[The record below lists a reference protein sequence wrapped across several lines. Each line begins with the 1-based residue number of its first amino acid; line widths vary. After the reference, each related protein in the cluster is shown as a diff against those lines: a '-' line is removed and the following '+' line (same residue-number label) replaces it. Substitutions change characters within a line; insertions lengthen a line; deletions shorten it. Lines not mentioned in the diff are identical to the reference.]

1 MTAKKIK
8 ELELKVEN
16 LLKDQYSRRSKE
28 NIKDLQAF
36 FAEVQF
42 KDPREG
48 KSFDV
53 AAISKTMKLPNDFE
67 KMVQIF
73 L

>member
-53 AAISKTMKLPNDFE
+53 AANSKLPNDFE

>member
-1 MTAKKIK
+1 VTAEKIK
-8 ELELKVEN
+8 ELELTVKTLQTE
-16 LLKDQYSRRSKE
+16 LYAKRSKE

-53 AAISKTMKLPNDFE
+53 AANSKLPNDFE